1 MTLPSASASIFIYHA
16 RHCSVPGIRRDQTII
31 FEKCAAKEGKKIQVF
46 IFYIQ
51 TNISLKIVLM
61 VKRCIFG
68 DFGVK
73 DHSNIS
79 HHLTVHIMVVT
90 GSG

>member
-1 MTLPSASASIFIYHA
+1 MHVTAVFLVF
-16 RHCSVPGIRRDQTII
+16 VEIRLLFLKNVQQKT
-31 FEKCAAKEGKKIQVF
+31 GKKIQVF